1 LFLRK
6 TALLSEH
13 KQVKNDMLGCF
24 LFNRKFYIDKLR
36 VFCVVSLMANSKA
49 PLYMVTWRCT
59 RNCVGNCMYCS
70 YTKEYAKDKELDTK
84 AAYKMVDEIADFGSP
99 WFGISGGEPLVRED
113 IFDVIA
119 YAKKTYGM
127 EVSLITS
134 GFAFDQ
140 KRLDQLAKYEVHTA
154 VSIDGNEESNDIIR
168 RKGSYAKAVHAMQE
182 LSKNG
187 ILDCLVTT
195 MTKYNIKHMA
205 HPAALA
211 EEYKARMVVYH
222 NLVPVGRAGS
232 NMPDLAPTPDEYEE
246 AFNEIYDIQRKL
258 MGKVKVNVYAPFY
271 ARIVRQK
278 NPVDFWDWYQNGYL
292 GRCTIGGNYVSI
304 TENGD
309 YRSCGFHEGYRLGNV
324 KDKKLTTVWDELQR
338 SELHLKLRDKSN
350 IKGRCGVCEYREICG
365 GCRTRAEY
373 YTGDLFE
380 SDPACNYI
388 PKVLKEQ

>member
-1 LFLRK
+1 
-6 TALLSEH
+6 
-13 KQVKNDMLGCF
+13 
-24 LFNRKFYIDKLR
+24 
-36 VFCVVSLMANSKA
+36 MAPNKS
-49 PLYMVTWRCT
+49 PLYMVVWRCT

-70 YTKEYAKDKELDTK
+70 YTKDYATDTELDTK
-84 AAYKMVDEIADFGSP
+84 GAKKMVDEIHDFGSP
-99 WFGISGGEPLVRED
+99 WFGISGGEPLIRKD
-113 IFDVIA
+113 IFEVIA
-119 YAKKTYGM
+119 YAEEKYDMK
-127 EVSLITS
+127 VSLITS
-134 GFAFDQ
+134 GFAFDEERFD
-140 KRLDQLAKYEVHTA
+140 KLRKYNVHTA
-154 VSIDGNEESNDIIR
+154 ISIDGNRESNEIIR
-168 RKGSYAKAVHAMQE
+168 RKGSYDKAVHAMKK
-182 LSKNG
+182 LSEVG
-187 ILDCLVTT
+187 LLDCLVTT

-211 EEYKARMVVYH
+211 EEYKARMLVYH

-232 NMPDLAPTPDEYEE
+232 NMPDLAPTPEQYEE

-258 MGKVKVNVYAPFY
+258 MGKVKVNVYSPFY

-278 NPVDFWDWYQNGYL
+278 NPVDFWDWYHEGYL
-292 GRCTIGGNYVSI
+292 GRCTIGGNYVGI

-324 KDKKLTTVWDELQR
+324 KDKKLTKVWDDLQQ

-388 PKVLKEQ
+388 PKLLQEDPKALKKQ

>member
-1 LFLRK
+1 
-6 TALLSEH
+6 
-13 KQVKNDMLGCF
+13 
-24 LFNRKFYIDKLR
+24 
-36 VFCVVSLMANSKA
+36 MAPNKS
-49 PLYMVTWRCT
+49 PLYMVVWRCT

-70 YTKEYAKDKELDTK
+70 YTKEYAADTELDTK
-84 AAYKMVDEIADFGSP
+84 GAKKMVDEIHDFGSP
-99 WFGISGGEPLVRED
+99 WFGISGGEPLIRKD
-113 IFDVIA
+113 IFEVIA
-119 YAKKTYGM
+119 YAEEKYDMK
-127 EVSLITS
+127 VSLITS
-134 GFAFDQ
+134 GFAFDE
-140 KRLDQLAKYEVHTA
+140 KRFDKLRKYNVHTA
-154 VSIDGNEESNDIIR
+154 ISIDGNRESNEIIR
-168 RKGSYAKAVHAMQE
+168 RKGSYDKAVYAMKK
-182 LSKNG
+182 LSEVG
-187 ILDCLVTT
+187 LLDCLVTT

-211 EEYKARMVVYH
+211 EEYKARMLVYH

-232 NMPDLAPTPDEYEE
+232 NMPDLAPTPEQYEE

-258 MGKVKVNVYAPFY
+258 MGKVKVNVYSPFY

-278 NPVDFWDWYQNGYL
+278 NPVDFWDWYHEGYL
-292 GRCTIGGNYVSI
+292 GRCTIGGNYVGI

-324 KDKKLTTVWDELQR
+324 KDKKLTKVWDDLQH

-388 PKVLKEQ
+388 PKLLQEDPKALKKQ

>member
-1 LFLRK
+1 
-6 TALLSEH
+6 
-13 KQVKNDMLGCF
+13 
-24 LFNRKFYIDKLR
+24 
-36 VFCVVSLMANSKA
+36 MANAMPKSKA

-59 RNCVGNCMYCS
+59 RRCVGSCLYCS
-70 YTKEYAKDKELDTK
+70 YTPEYAKDTELDTE
-84 AAYKMVDEIADFGSP
+84 AAKKMVDEIHDFGAP
-99 WFGISGGEPLVRED
+99 WFGISGGEPLVRQD

-119 YAKKTYGM
+119 YAKKEYGM

-140 KRLDQLAKYEVHTA
+140 ERLDKLAKYEVHTA
-154 VSIDGNEESNDIIR
+154 VSIDGNRESNDIIR
-168 RKGSYAKAVHAMQE
+168 RKGSYDKALFAMKK
-182 LSKNG
+182 LSENG
-187 ILDCLVTT
+187 ILDCVVTT
-195 MTKYNIKHMA
+195 MTKYNIKDMA

-232 NMPDLAPTPDEYEE
+232 NMPDLAPTPDEYET
-246 AFNEIYDIQRKL
+246 AFNEIYDLQVKL
-258 MGKVKVNVYAPFY
+258 AGKVKVNVYAPFY
-271 ARIVRQK
+271 ARIVRQR
-278 NPVDFWDWYQNGYL
+278 NPVDFWDWFQNGFL
-292 GRCTIGGNYVSI
+292 GRCSIGGNYVSV

-309 YRSCGFHEGYRLGNV
+309 YRSCGFHEDYRLGNV
-324 KDKKLTTVWDELQR
+324 KDKKLTAVWEDLQR

-388 PKVLKEQ
+388 PKVLREGKR